1 MTIYFDKNSI
11 YWNNDNKINEYFL
24 NSQTDYIRDLIKN
37 RGYMYLNQI
46 YEILG
51 IKWEPKYENRCIED
65 AYFTV
70 VIGWDC
76 KQSRWAI
83 DMLAY

>member
-11 YWNNDNKINEYFL
+11 YWNNDNKMNEYFL

-37 RGYMYLNQI
+37 RGYIYLNQI

-65 AYFTV
+65 AYFTGV
-70 VIGWDC
+70 VV
-76 KQSRWAI
+76 S
-83 DMLAY
+83 

>member
-11 YWNNDNKINEYFL
+11 YWNNDNKMNEYFL

-37 RGYMYLNQI
+37 RGYIYLNRI

-51 IKWEPKYENRCIED
+51 IKWESKYENRCIED
-65 AYFTV
+65 VYFTV
-70 VIGWDC
+70 VVGWDC
-76 KQSRWAI
+76 KRSRWEI
-83 DMLAY
+83 DILAY